1 MIETTTTERPREI
14 AAIDLGSNSFHM
26 VVARVVGQGLQI
38 VSRHKQRVR
47 LGAGLDAQ
55 NNLDNASITRGV
67 ECLAMFSER
76 LKGFDPENVR
86 VAATHTLRQ
95 AANAHVFLKR
105 AETVFPYPIEVIP
118 GEEEARLIYLGVSHT
133 QPGEGKRLIV
143 DIGGGSTE
151 LVIGSEFEPS
161 QLTSKH
167 MGCVSYNQR
176 YFQKGK
182 ITPKNFAAAELSAEG
197 KLESIAQNYIKK
209 GWDSAVGSSG
219 TIKAIKEVIISMGF
233 DDGEITKKRLE
244 LIIEKLLVFKYVD
257 EIKLPGL
264 PEERIPVFAAGV
276 AILSGVFRALK
287 IEKMV
292 FSDAALREGL
302 LYEMEDR
309 FQHSDIRGRTA
320 GDLASRY
327 HVDLEHAARVQ
338 LMASDLYAQ
347 CEPNP
352 STKKAE
358 LGVLL
363 NWAALLHEVGL
374 SISHSGFH
382 KHSAYILQNTNL
394 PGFNQEQQTVLVS
407 LTRFHRKS
415 LKLHEMPE
423 LVLFK
428 PKQLHPLIRAIR
440 LACVLNVQRTDEPL
454 PDVTLDADDKD
465 WTLTFPS
472 GWLSD
477 NRLLAADLETEQDY
491 WTSAGW
497 SLSIAEAISDD
508 IESEKDQ

>member
-1 MIETTTTERPREI
+1 MIKSTTTERPREI

-26 VVARVVGQGLQI
+26 VVARIVGQGLQI
-38 VSRHKQRVR
+38 ISRHKQRVR
-47 LGAGLDAQ
+47 LGAGLDDHD
-55 NNLDNASITRGV
+55 NLDNASITRGV

-76 LKGFDPENVR
+76 LKGFEPENVR

-133 QPGEGKRLIV
+133 QPGEGKRLVV

-151 LVIGSEFEPS
+151 LVIGNKFDSKLLS
-161 QLTSKH
+161 SKH
-167 MGCVSYNQR
+167 MGCVTYNKR
-176 YFQKGK
+176 FFPDGK
-182 ITPKNFAAAELSAEG
+182 LSAKHFAAAELSAEG
-197 KLESIAQNYIKK
+197 KLESIAQSYIKK
-209 GWDSAVGSSG
+209 GWESAVGSSG
-219 TIKAIKEVIISMGF
+219 TIKAIKEVIIAQGF
-233 DDGEITKKRLE
+233 DDGDITRKRLE
-244 LIIEKLLVFKYVD
+244 HIIEKLMAFTTLD

-264 PEERIPVFAAGV
+264 PEERVPVFAAGV
-276 AILSGVFRALK
+276 AILSGTFRALN
-287 IEKMV
+287 IDRMV

-302 LYEMEDR
+302 LYEMEER
-309 FQHSDIRGRTA
+309 FQHSDIRARTA

-338 LMASDLYAQ
+338 QVAANLYAQ

-352 STKKAE
+352 GNRKTE

-363 NWAALLHEVGL
+363 SWAALLHEVGL

-394 PGFNQEQQTVLVS
+394 PGFNQEQQTVLAS

-415 LKLHEMPE
+415 LKLQEMPE
-423 LVLFK
+423 FVLFK
-428 PKQLHPLIRAIR
+428 PKQIYPLIRSLR
-440 LACVLNVQRTDEPL
+440 LACVLNVQRTDEEL
-454 PDVTLDADDKD
+454 PDIELSAHEKD
-465 WTLTFPS
+465 WSLTFPE
-472 GWLSD
+472 GWLKS
-477 NRLLAADLETEQDY
+477 NRLLAADLETEKQY
-491 WTSAGW
+491 WKAAGW
-497 SLSIAEAISDD
+497 SLTISETDSD
-508 IESEKDQ
+508 K